1 MAKSASTYLG
11 TGWIV
16 SLILSIFFGWIFA
29 FIHRLLTGHI
39 ISAILALPFLFGFI
53 FWIVDLVSLIATK
66 KISWL
71 LF

>member
-1 MAKSASTYLG
+1 MAKGTKTYLG

-16 SLILSIFFGWIFA
+16 SLLLSIFFGWVFA
-29 FIHRLLTGHI
+29 FIHRLLNGHI
-39 ISAILALPFLFGFI
+39 ISAILALPILFGFI